1 MQTRNVSYNVMN
13 SIKWRIYN
21 RQYAWETM
29 TCLNLSWDRVLCWG
43 LKCFFSST
51 SSKDWALS
59 QCTYSWEEFSDTE
72 GQNFETFPWI
82 KTWRQRK
89 LAVWIYFLDVL
100 LFIFVFHW
108 VSKRPCSWRTFV
120 LAFVASDVA
129 RHSCH
134 LQVKWCMKVNIHLL
148 WSKVLCDGSMM
159 HAL

>member
-1 MQTRNVSYNVMN
+1 MVLLRSSWCKPAMFSV
-13 SIKWRIYN
+13 
-21 RQYAWETM
+21 
-29 TCLNLSWDRVLCWG
+29 CLRDDDPFKRYLRPHWG

-59 QCTYSWEEFSDTE
+59 QRTSEESEEFSDIE
-72 GQNFETFPWI
+72 GQIFFKTFSWI
-82 KTWRQRK
+82 KTRRQRK

-108 VSKRPCSWRTFV
+108 VSKRPRGWRTFV